1 MVGNETL
8 HLCVLSAAR
17 GGVRVWE
24 ETPEEVVVLRVGEEF
39 SPEALRVE
47 NILRKG

>member
-17 GGVRVWE
+17 GVRVWE

-47 NILRKG
+47 NVLRKY